1 MNYPFLKLPTVI
13 VRSLGQNGGQ
23 VYFYQDWQ
31 SLLCGGEDGN
41 DFKQQYLEEMLPLL
55 GLELAPFRKLY
66 QIGSCQLL
74 CAVYP
79 EERII
84 RIGTP
89 RLAREVFLL
98 NEAKHLMDQMPSDD
112 VKNFI
117 EHVEQMAILEPPT
130 FPSDLEIL
138 AARYQLPHLVSG
150 HQKTIETEMQSIK
163 QSLISEIK
171 RYRPSVFERLTDWGL
186 GLTANY
192 ALFRIHLLKFLAMLP
207 SLDYDQAGIEVKKNL
222 LESLRR
228 LLADSEQARQLSKE
242 GQFSAIPRYLEILVS
257 LNHKL
262 LLHQPA
268 WTIAKVVRFCVRYL
282 AKRFIA
288 GESIDRANKSLRKL
302 FHSGR
307 DATLDQLGEL
317 VVSEAEADHYCAEV
331 IKLVRGF
338 KQHVPVGSKN
348 KANIMRANV
357 SIKVSALCSNFN
369 PAAFDFTYQRI
380 APRLAQVFRA
390 AKEEQVFINIDAEHI
405 HYRDTVFQI
414 FKKLLLTSS
423 EFVDFADCGIV
434 VQAYLQ
440 DSYPH
445 FLQIL
450 ELAKTRGIRMPV
462 RLVKGAYWDAETVEA
477 AAHHSASF
485 QFLNKEETDLMFRQI
500 AISMLENGQYLQL
513 VAASHNYLDHSF
525 VEAYRQKH
533 FPQAPIIEHQCLDMT
548 YEALSKA
555 MARLGWAVRNYVPV
569 GSLLV
574 GMAYLVRRIMEN
586 SSQVGVLTIMRSHH
600 HDDVVKAP
608 EVIHQQKIRDQLLTR
623 DLSSVKIDSDFHN
636 IPPVR
641 LYRDLEQK
649 VVLQGIEDFKH
660 QQLGKKVRTSLN
672 LSGEKILVY
681 SPSDSSLLVGS
692 IASADISEVDRS
704 IISAKAAYDSG
715 EWAKARPA
723 ERASVLMR
731 TASLMVASRV
741 QLASLMMYEAGKILS
756 EALGDVDEAIDF
768 LNFYAREE
776 IRLHRENP
784 QVLSKGVIAVVAPW
798 NFPLAIPCGMVAAPL
813 VAGNAVV
820 LKSASVTPLTSQKLV
835 DLFHQAGVPEDILQH
850 LPGSGATVGEAIL
863 THPDIAGAVFTGSKE
878 VGINLVK
885 TCSTRLSHNDLF
897 KISFPVTAIAE
908 MGGKNAIVVT
918 ATADLD
924 QAVSGIILSSFGH
937 AGQKCSAC
945 SRVLV
950 DERVADRLIERI
962 VPAIKDLPV
971 GASWDLSTLINPLI
985 SRKEAERV
993 VKSVEAIK
1001 GHIEQ
1006 AGHSDHSSAKLW
1018 LDLNNPIT
1026 GSSVGPVVVEVS
1038 AENALSPDS
1047 FAMKELFAPV
1057 LHIVRFKSDEQA
1069 LSIVNASEYALT
1081 AGVYSQSQDEIDW
1094 YCQRLEAGNIYINR
1108 TVTGARVAIEPFGG
1122 FKLSGTGPKAGGHDY
1137 LRRFHIDCNKSF
1149 EGMVLEGQ
1157 RGSDYKFRCSLPS
1170 KTELSLRVSQVVSAL
1185 KHIERVFETI
1195 FTGVYGS
1202 EKLQLRQLI
1211 HWIETHYQNFRKTK
1225 NYNHVVPG
1233 QESYNDYQQ
1242 SIECSLLVSANKMPE
1257 FSNFLH
1263 FIFAI
1268 LGGTGMTVL
1277 VRNEVSYKWWTRIAS
1292 ILFDAGIEKNQF
1304 DLYFCTEPLMHQA
1317 LKVAHLSAII
1327 IDGDQSFIRQ
1337 TLPLVF
1343 DPDTKPLRM
1352 KTIYTHLDRPQEGD
1366 FERFAKASLLTRSM
1380 AVNTMRHGAP
1390 LEVE

>member
-1 MNYPFLKLPTVI
+1 MNYPFLNLPIVI
-13 VRSLGQNGGQ
+13 ERPLEQNSAKI
-23 VYFYQDWQ
+23 YFYQDWQ
-31 SLLCGGEDGN
+31 SLLCRGQDGAE
-41 DFKQQYLEEMLPLL
+41 FKLEYLQDILPLL
-55 GLELAPFRKLY
+55 GLELAPFRKQY
-66 QIGSCQLL
+66 PIGNGQLL

-98 NEAKHLMDQMPSDD
+98 NEAKYLMDQMPSDD

-117 EHVEQMAILEPPT
+117 CHVEQMAILEPPT

-138 AARYQLPHLVSG
+138 SARYQLPHLVSG
-150 HQKTIETEMQSIK
+150 HQKMIEVEMQAIK

-171 RYRPSVFERLTDWGL
+171 RYRPSIFERLTDWGL

-192 ALFRIHLLKFLAMLP
+192 SLFRIHLLKFLAMLP

-228 LLADSEQARQLSKE
+228 LLEDSERARKLSRE
-242 GQFSAIPRYLEILVS
+242 GQFSAIPRYLEIILS

-268 WTIAKVVRFCVRYL
+268 WTIAKVVRFFVRYL

-288 GESIDRANKSLRKL
+288 GESIGKANRSLRKL
-302 FHSGR
+302 FQSGR

-348 KANIMRANV
+348 KANILRANV
-357 SIKVSALCSNFN
+357 SIKVSALCSSFN

-380 APRLAQVFRA
+380 APRLTQIFRA

-445 FLQIL
+445 FLQVL

-477 AAHHSASF
+477 SAHHSACF

-513 VAASHNYLDHSF
+513 VAASHNYFDHSF

-533 FPQAPIIEHQCLDMT
+533 FPQAPVIEHQCLDMT

-608 EVIHQQKIRDQLLTR
+608 EIIHQQKIAEQNLTR
-623 DLSSVKIDSDFHN
+623 DISSVKIDSDFHN

-641 LYRDLEQK
+641 LYRELELK
-649 VVLQGIEDFKH
+649 DALQGIENFK
-660 QQLGKKVRTSLN
+660 QQLGMKLHSSLN
-672 LSGEKILVY
+672 LNGEKMLIY
-681 SPSDSSLLVGS
+681 SPSDSSLFVGS
-692 IASADISEVDRS
+692 ISSASISDVDRS
-704 IISAKAAYDSG
+704 IVSAKVAYNNG
-715 EWAKARPA
+715 EWPKARPV

-731 TASLMVASRV
+731 TASLMFASRI
-741 QLASLMMYEAGKILS
+741 QLASLMMYEAGKIFS

-784 QVLSKGVIAVVAPW
+784 QVLSKGVIAVIAPW

-813 VAGNAVV
+813 VAGNAVI
-820 LKSASVTPLTSQKLV
+820 LKSASATPLTSQKLV
-835 DLFHQAGVPEDILQH
+835 DLFHQAGVPLDMLQH

-885 TCSTRLSHNDLF
+885 TCSSRLSHNELF

-924 QAVSGIILSSFGH
+924 QAVSGIIQSAFGH

-950 DERVADRLIERI
+950 DDRVADRLIERI

-971 GASWDLSTLINPLI
+971 GLSWDLSTFINPLI
-985 SRKEAERV
+985 NRRETERV
-993 VKSVEAIK
+993 VKSVDAIK
-1001 GHIEQ
+1001 GYIEQ
-1006 AGHSDHSSAKLW
+1006 HGEGGHPSNRLL
-1018 LDLNNPIT
+1018 LDLEAPVS
-1026 GSSVGPVVVEVS
+1026 GSCVRPVAVEVS
-1038 AENALSPDS
+1038 AEHALSPES

-1057 LHIVRFKSDEQA
+1057 LHIIRFKGDEQA
-1069 LSIVNASEYALT
+1069 LAIVNASEYALT
-1081 AGVYSQSQDEIDW
+1081 SGIYSQSQDEIDW
-1094 YCQRLEAGNIYINR
+1094 YCQRLEAGNIYVNR
-1108 TVTGARVAIEPFGG
+1108 TITGARVGIEPFGG

-1137 LRRFHIDCNKSF
+1137 LRRFHIDSCKHF

-1170 KTELSLRVSQVVSAL
+1170 KTELAQRISQVVLAL
-1185 KHIERVFETI
+1185 KNIERIFETI

-1211 HWIETHYQNFRKTK
+1211 HWIEHNYQNLRVAK
-1225 NYNHVVPG
+1225 NYNNFVPG
-1233 QESYNDYQQ
+1233 QESYNDYRQN
-1242 SIECSLLVSANKMPE
+1242 IECSLLVSVNKMPE

-1268 LGGTGMTVL
+1268 LSGAGMTVL
-1277 VRNEVSYKWWTRIAS
+1277 VRNDVSFKWWTKIAS
-1292 ILFDAGIEKNQF
+1292 ILFDVGIEKNQF

-1317 LKVAHLSAII
+1317 LKVAHLSSII
-1327 IDGDQSFIRQ
+1327 IDGDQAFISQ
-1337 TLPLVF
+1337 TLPLIF
-1343 DPDTKPLRM
+1343 DNDTKPLRM
-1352 KTIYTHLDRPQEGD
+1352 KTIFTHLDRPQEGD
-1366 FERFAKASLLTRSM
+1366 YERFAKASILPRSM
-1380 AVNTMRHGAP
+1380 AINTMRHGAP